1 MRIGLIGLG
10 KMGGNM
16 RERLRRNGVEVVG
29 LDHNPDI
36 SDARDE
42 ADLVSQLEGPRVIWL
57 MVPIDVV
64 DPLIR
69 QSAVFGVLIGL
80 TPGAGA
86 TVVMGEAPDLVRT
99 LIEGQ
104 FAGQYRIEADQ
115 VDEQEWRTTFTR
127 LR

>member
-1 MRIGLIGLG
+1 MSDGCGSCGCGAGGCGGGSSRIP
-10 KMGGNM
+10 
-16 RERLRRNGVEVVG
+16 EF
-29 LDHNPDI
+29 
-36 SDARDE
+36 DAR
-42 ADLVSQLEGPRVIWL
+42 
-57 MVPIDVV
+57 VV

-86 TVVMGEAPDLVRT
+86 TVVMREAPDLVRT